1 MFLDRVYEGARVAGG
16 WNEVVPAARR
26 EVSALTVHSCDVRCN
41 WIQSTKVVQQPAIE
55 TVRLQ
60 GRLHGRYVD
69 NRRICRYLR
78 GHPAQY
84 SRTYNRTTE
93 SAPTARR
100 HAADA
105 NARAGGFFVF
115 RAVVADPYV

>member
-1 MFLDRVYEGARVAGG
+1 MFLDRVYESARVAGG

-26 EVSALTVHSCDVRCN
+26 EVSALTVHRRDVRCN
-41 WIQSTKVVQQPAIE
+41 RIQSTKVVQQPPIE
-55 TVRLQ
+55 TVGLQ

-69 NRRICRYLR
+69 NRRMCRYLR

-100 HAADA
+100 HEADA
-105 NARAGGFFVF
+105 NARAGGSFMFC
-115 RAVVADPYV
+115 ALLTDPYV